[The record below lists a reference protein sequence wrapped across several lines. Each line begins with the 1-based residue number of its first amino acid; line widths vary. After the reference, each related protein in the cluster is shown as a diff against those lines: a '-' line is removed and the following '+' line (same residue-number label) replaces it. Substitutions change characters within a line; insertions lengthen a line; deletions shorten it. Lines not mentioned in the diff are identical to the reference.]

1 MYIENDKPKPE
12 AYVAGTVNRKQVTWS
27 TYYRVDGENRK
38 IKANE
43 TRKGNGTHLHT
54 HSGAEKKNI
63 NTIQAICYY

>member
-1 MYIENDKPKPE
+1 MCM
-12 AYVAGTVNRKQVTWS
+12 AGTVNRKQVTWS

-54 HSGAEKKNI
+54 HSGAEKK
-63 NTIQAICYY
+63 TILSIQFKLYVTNNKNHLY